1 MADEL
6 KSKLV
11 RDVETIVRSVF
22 EEQGEDGIRLLE
34 TIFSDSVRA
43 VRDTAAGLF
52 LSSDLDEGPVK
63 RENYSEIIGESPAI
77 VRVFRLLDRISHSN
91 VPVLIQGESGTGKEL
106 VAGALHRNS
115 PRHDKAFVA
124 ENCAAIPET
133 LLESELFGYKRGAF
147 TGADRNKT
155 GLFKVADGGTLFLD
169 EIGDMSL
176 SMQKKLLRVLQDGEI
191 RPVGSNEVIHVDVR
205 IISASNKNLK
215 EMVARRE
222 YREDLYFRLNT
233 ITIIVPPLRDRPGDI
248 ALLVE
253 FFGERIAKEM
263 NCKPAP
269 LTSEALKALE
279 KYRWPGNIREL
290 ENEMRRCLALLGDG
304 TEIGLELLS
313 DEIKAGA
320 RGSH

>member
-1 MADEL
+1 MTEDP
-6 KSKLV
+6 KKKMI
-11 RDVETIVRSVF
+11 RDMEAIVRSVYD
-22 EEQGEDGIRLLE
+22 EQGDDGLRLLE
-34 TIFSDSVRA
+34 SAFADCVRA
-43 VRDTAAGLF
+43 VRHDVAGMF
-52 LSSDLDEGPVK
+52 LSSDLDEGPVN
-63 RENYSEIIGESPAI
+63 RENYADIIGESPAI
-77 VRVFRLLDRISHSN
+77 MRVFRLLDRIAHAN

-115 PRHDKAFVA
+115 PRRDKPIVA

-191 RPVGSNEVIHVDVR
+191 RPVGSNEVFHVDVR

-233 ITIIVPPLRDRPGDI
+233 ITVNVPPLRDRPEDI
-248 ALLVE
+248 ALLVD
-253 FFGERIAKEM
+253 FFVGRISKEM
-263 NCKPAP
+263 DCKPAP
-269 LTSEALKALE
+269 LSAEALKALE

-304 TEIGLELLS
+304 TEIGLQLLS

-320 RGSH
+320 